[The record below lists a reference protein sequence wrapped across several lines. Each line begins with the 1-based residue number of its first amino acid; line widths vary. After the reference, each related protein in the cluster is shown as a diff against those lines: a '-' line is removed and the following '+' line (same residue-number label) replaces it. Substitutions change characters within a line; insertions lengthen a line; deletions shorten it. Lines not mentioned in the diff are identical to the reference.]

1 MENIS
6 RLNQKQRYPIQL
18 KIDPYLFDHYL
29 DGKTILPAV
38 EALIILAKTIK
49 HHFPEININYLQN
62 ARFPRFLP
70 VEQKTKSLDAFVDL
84 MDDSAG
90 KITASLAT
98 SVKTK
103 AGNITRMLEHARVEF
118 NIDNPVSLPSHSFR
132 SLEKLSGK
140 CINVPADSVYRELV
154 PFGPAFKNIIGD
166 LSLSPEGAL
175 AYLSGGNEVIADEI
189 LGSPFPFDAA
199 MHAACVWAQ
208 RYSNVVPFPI
218 GFTKRVIYQKTDK
231 GKTYLG
237 RIVPV
242 QFAVEPFI
250 FNAWIF
256 DLQGNI
262 CEKIEGLQMRDVSNG
277 RRKPPAWIKDK

>member
-1 MENIS
+1 
-6 RLNQKQRYPIQL
+6 
-18 KIDPYLFDHYL
+18 
-29 DGKTILPAV
+29 
-38 EALIILAKTIK
+38 
-49 HHFPEININYLQN
+49 
-62 ARFPRFLP
+62 
-70 VEQKTKSLDAFVDL
+70 
-84 MDDSAG
+84 
-90 KITASLAT
+90 
-98 SVKTK
+98 
-103 AGNITRMLEHARVEF
+103 
-118 NIDNPVSLPSHSFR
+118 
-132 SLEKLSGK
+132 
-140 CINVPADSVYRELV
+140 VPADSVYRELV

-175 AYLSGGNEVIADEI
+175 AYLSGGNQVIADEI

-262 CEKIEGLQMRDVSNG
+262 CEKIEGLQMSDVSNG